1 MDNRKKKL
9 LTIEDL
15 VNFCENKQLTNF
27 SAKESGYQLCVQVPA
42 TFKKKEVKVE
52 DNTLLYCILKTCHI
66 GLNRNGSYISEE
78 TMKEAM
84 PTLKYKPILCN
95 FTDTEEGKD
104 FTSHDMEIDED
115 GNIIYIERQ
124 VGCFTADEPYLEYD
138 EENDK
143 TYVMAYAA
151 IPRDYTEA
159 ADIIERKD
167 GTKVS
172 VELNINEM
180 SYNGKEKYLQLDSF
194 VFAGCTLLG
203 VDPDT
208 KKEVGEGMKG
218 SRLDIADFSVENNSV
233 QFDANEELLN
243 EIKKLNEKLSHFN
256 INQEESK
263 SSEIYGKEEIESMNE
278 EIKVEEEVTE
288 VETVEETAETVEEFT
303 EETVEEVV
311 EETVEETVE
320 EVTETE
326 EFTEEVAEV
335 ETDETVE
342 EGTPEV
348 GEEETE
354 EVESEVEV
362 EDETE
367 PVVVTESLKP
377 EKYSVMMSNGTVKE
391 FALTLDEI
399 NNALYMLV
407 NDTYGEADDAWYS
420 VQVYEDGTLI
430 MMDWWNNKAFRQ
442 SYKREEDNFS
452 LVGDRV
458 AVKQIWVTD
467 EEETSLN
474 EMRSNYASLVQFK
487 EDTENARLH
496 AQREEILYN
505 EKYSVLAEK
514 NENNEYKNEA
524 YAKLV
529 SEMDNYSL
537 TDLEKELK
545 SVFADYITNG
555 GQFSYVGEQE
565 DKTVVNKKLFADSA
579 KNSKK
584 SSRYGNLFNK

>member
-1 MDNRKKKL
+1 
-9 LTIEDL
+9 
-15 VNFCENKQLTNF
+15 
-27 SAKESGYQLCVQVPA
+27 
-42 TFKKKEVKVE
+42 
-52 DNTLLYCILKTCHI
+52 
-66 GLNRNGSYISEE
+66 
-78 TMKEAM
+78 
-84 PTLKYKPILCN
+84 
-95 FTDTEEGKD
+95 
-104 FTSHDMEIDED
+104 MEIDED

-203 VDPDT
+203 VDPET

-233 QFDANEELLN
+233 QFDTNEELLN

-256 INQEESK
+256 INSKLEEGGK
-263 SSEIYGKEEIESMNE
+263 TVTKFEELLEKYGKTVEDITFEYENLSDEELEAKFAEMF
-278 EIKVEEEVTE
+278 EEEDTDGE
-288 VETVEETAETVEEFT
+288 GEDNQDDDQDDNQDPASDGDEGEDNSDDSDSDASNLDGGESFDDNNNDDDTNNDDAEGE
-303 EETVEEVV
+303 
-311 EETVEETVE
+311 
-320 EVTETE
+320 
-326 EFTEEVAEV
+326 
-335 ETDETVE
+335 DGE
-342 EGTPEV
+342 EGN
-348 GEEETE
+348 
-354 EVESEVEV
+354 ESGT
-362 EDETE
+362 DT
-367 PVVVTESLKP
+367 VVVNESLKP
-377 EKYSVMMSNGTVKE
+377 EKYSVVMSNGTVKE

-430 MMDWWNNKAFRQ
+430 MFDWWNNKAFRQ

-467 EEETSLN
+467 EEESSLN
-474 EMRSNYASLVQFK
+474 EMKSNYASLAQFK
-487 EDTENARLH
+487 EDTENAQLH

-514 NENNEYKNEA
+514 DENNEYKNEA

-555 GQFSYVGEQE
+555 GQFAYNGESE
-565 DKTVVNKKLFADSA
+565 VKPVVNKKLFTDSSS
-579 KNSKK
+579 KSKK